1 MAPGRRT
8 STAPATTTVTKPK
21 TTTAAAAAA
30 ALAKKT
36 LRRSFTAGGVSTSTS
51 GHASAGKGKGKTAT
65 TTPVSKGKAAVA
77 SGRVE
82 KKKHSASRR
91 SSGATSTSATNG
103 SVKGR
108 GRPKGKGKNNPPTD
122 EDEDEEEEEEGDS
135 MDIDSDNSDHDLQPV
150 LLPHKLRVPLHT
162 VDTKWTHLP
171 PSSQSLIATFLT
183 NIETSVLSTFT
194 SEKRRLEAHS
204 TLRNIKRKLISQLP
218 KIPIPAIPMKDL
230 GLDLPKL
237 HEMNRGIE
245 AQVRPEIVQIST
257 LDREISELRRKLEVK
272 RRQLSELKGNER
284 KEEVLRRER
293 GGRVIWVLR
302 RPLTEVEE
310 KFRGDNVGVENMVKA
325 NGDSEGG
332 STYDPSNDPEVV
344 ELKRRLGTHLGSIAA
359 NVRPFEG
366 FEERICGVRSVV
378 EEVLGRMGGDV
389 VNGVME
395 V

>member
-1 MAPGRRT
+1 MAPGRRI
-8 STAPATTTVTKPK
+8 STAPATTTVKKPT
-21 TTTAAAAAA
+21 TTTAAASAA
-30 ALAKKT
+30 ALTKKKS
-36 LRRSFTAGGVSTSTS
+36 RRSFTAGGVSTSAV
-51 GHASAGKGKGKTAT
+51 HDPAGKRKGKTAT
-65 TTPVSKGKAAVA
+65 TTPVSKGKGAVA

-82 KKKHSASRR
+82 KQKHSASRR

-103 SVKGR
+103 GVQGR
-108 GRPKGKGKNNPPTD
+108 GRPKGKGKNNPQPD
-122 EDEDEEEEEEGDS
+122 DGEEEEEEEGES
-135 MDIDSDNSDHDLQPV
+135 MDVDSDNSDHDLQPV
-150 LLPHKLRVPLHT
+150 LLPYKLRVPLHT
-162 VDTKWTHLP
+162 VDTKWAHLP
-171 PSSQSLIATFLT
+171 SSSQSLIATFLT

-194 SEKRRLEAHS
+194 SERRRLEAHS
-204 TLRNIKRKLISQLP
+204 TLCNIKRKLVSQLP
-218 KIPIPAIPMKDL
+218 KIPIPAIPLKDL
-230 GLDLPKL
+230 GLDLQKL

-310 KFRGDNVGVENMVKA
+310 KFRGDNVRVGNMVKA
-325 NGDSEGG
+325 NGDGGGG

-366 FEERICGVRSVV
+366 FEERICGVRAVV